1 MQKNND
7 LQNDDDLRHGGGLQ
21 NLTTFL
27 DNGGDAPI
35 LKMSETGVTYT
46 SSDVL
51 KEVSAIARLFRENGI
66 RRGDRILIY
75 LNNSA
80 EYLFSYFAAW
90 RMSAVAV
97 PTNRVLTAAE
107 LSYIMKQADVS
118 AVVTDEAG
126 VAVIEKAAEMPEYKS
141 GNGKQVRILTDRMI
155 DALEKTD
162 EMFEPVLCPPETVCQ
177 IQYTSGTTGKP
188 KGAMLTQGG
197 WAYALKNA
205 AGVLELG
212 KDDVY
217 LGIYPMAHVGLVWG
231 IAAMSVGSLFVEME
245 RYEFSRY
252 ADLIA
257 QNRVTIAA
265 GMPPVIHSL
274 LAESRKDGEESRL
287 SEKMSTVRGMISGG
301 GVLHHEIW
309 KPFHERFG
317 IPVYNA
323 YGLSET
329 IVVGT
334 GTCIIPSDYPF
345 ADRFQSVGR
354 PTPGTEL
361 RIVDPDDAE
370 KTLPDGEIGEVAL
383 RGPAVAA
390 GYWNMPE
397 ESEKSFRK
405 DGWFLTGDMGV
416 IDENGR
422 LSIVDRKKEMIV
434 MSGWKIYPTEV
445 ESVLLDHPAVAD
457 VAVFAVPDPHRYEI
471 PAAAVVLK
479 ENAPDENLAAA
490 LTDYCREN
498 LAVYKV
504 PRAFHFVAELPRV
517 NGWKLLR
524 RDLREKYGKK

>member
-1 MQKNND
+1 MQKNDD
-7 LQNDDDLRHGGGLQ
+7 LQNDDLRHGCLQ

-27 DNGGDAPI
+27 DNGVDSPI
-35 LKMSETGVTYT
+35 LKMSETGAAYT
-46 SSDVL
+46 PSDVL
-51 KEVSAIARLFRENGI
+51 KEVSAIARLFRDNGI
-66 RRGDRILIY
+66 KQGDRILIY

-126 VAVIEKAAEMPEYKS
+126 VSVIEKAAEMPGS
-141 GNGKQVRILTDRMI
+141 GSEGNKKQVCILTDVMI
-155 DALEKTD
+155 RALEKTD
-162 EMFEPVLCPPETVCQ
+162 EIFEPVLCPPETVCQ

-188 KGAMLTQGG
+188 NGAMLTQGG

-205 AGVLELG
+205 AGVLELK

-252 ADLIA
+252 LDLIA

-274 LAESRKDGEESRL
+274 LAESQKDGEEPRL
-287 SEKMSTVRGMISGG
+287 LEKTSTVRGMISGG

-309 KPFHERFG
+309 KPFHERFA

-345 ADRFQSVGR
+345 ADRFQSVGK
-354 PTPGTEL
+354 PTPGTKL

-383 RGPAVAA
+383 RGPAIAT
-390 GYWNMPE
+390 GYWDMPE

-405 DGWFLTGDMGV
+405 DGWFLTGDMGT

-445 ESVLLDHPAVAD
+445 ESVLLNHPAVAD
-457 VAVFAVPDPHRYEI
+457 VAVFAIPDPHRYEI
-471 PAAAVVLK
+471 PAAAIVLK
-479 ENAPDENLAAA
+479 ENTPDENLPAA
-490 LTDYCREN
+490 LTQYCREN
-498 LAVYKV
+498 LAVYKI
-504 PRAFHFVAELPRV
+504 PRAFHFVPELPRV